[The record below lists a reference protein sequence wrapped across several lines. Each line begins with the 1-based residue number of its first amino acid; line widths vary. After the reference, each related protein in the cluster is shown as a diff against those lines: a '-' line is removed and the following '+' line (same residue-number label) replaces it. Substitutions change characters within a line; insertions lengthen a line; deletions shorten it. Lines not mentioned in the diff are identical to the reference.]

1 MMLDLIRPAIGLTIV
16 MTVLTGMAYP
26 LAMTG
31 IAQTLFP
38 ARAEGSL
45 AIRDGKAIGS
55 ALIGQEFSEARYL
68 HPRPS
73 AVGYDAA
80 AAGASNLGPTSAEL
94 ISAVNERRRV
104 WETEN
109 GGAAPVDAVTTSASG
124 LDPDISIDNALGQ
137 VERIAAAR
145 DISALDVERLL
156 AEAVERPF
164 LGLYGTVR
172 VNVLAVNLALD
183 KAYPVAPVQAK

>member
-1 MMLDLIRPAIGLTIV
+1 MLDLIRPAIGLTIV